1 MANNEIATPY
11 AQALLDI
18 VVERGSLAAVRTQVD
33 TLAALAADSFDLT
46 NVFANPT
53 VTESERKA
61 VVGALCDQLGTDPML
76 RNFLLLL
83 AEKRRLAY
91 FGDIASMFG
100 ALADAREGVVTAE
113 VASASELSAAQKAKL
128 TKTLETVTGRKVRLS
143 VAVDAELLGGLRV
156 TVDGHVYDTSVKN
169 QLDALR
175 GRILNEL

>member
-1 MANNEIATPY
+1 MANNEVATPY

-18 VVERGSLAAVRTQVD
+18 VVERGTLAAVRPQVD
-33 TLAALAADSFDLT
+33 AIAALAAESFDLGS
-46 NVFANPT
+46 VFANPT

-61 VVGALCDQLGTDPML
+61 VVGALCDQLGADPML

-83 AEKRRLAY
+83 SEKRRLAF
-91 FGDIASMFG
+91 FGDIAAVFG
-100 ALADAREGVVTAE
+100 QLADAREGVVTAD
-113 VASASELSAAQKAKL
+113 VTSASELTAAQQAKL
-128 TKTLETVTGRKVRLS
+128 ATTLESVTGRRVRLA
-143 VAVDAELLGGLRV
+143 VAVDPSLLGGLRV